1 MSMNLPSGPPK
12 AQSDPQKTRPTADLF
27 TSTPPPTVETF
38 GTLLVLPFNISPT
51 AFSKPDPTTGRQKA
65 GGQGR
70 AEAEGEIKEGFRRLI
85 AELQGAGLKVTTRV
99 SGDGVKIWVFVGAE
113 QRRLA
118 ELAAR
123 ER

>member
-27 TSTPPPTVETF
+27 TSTSPPIVETF

-51 AFSKPDPTTGRQKA
+51 AFSKPDPATGRQKA